1 MGRRAARRPASART
15 LYRALDG
22 LGAAPTPDPVLR
34 PNGPKR
40 GDTALLLGV
49 LLAKTELDAAVRA
62 DPAQEP
68 PRGMT
73 GLLTGYHSL
82 VTSLGDTTRLR
93 LLSLRLVRSAVE
105 ATLDDDTDPVLLAAA
120 GLIDTAR
127 LQNTGASPAAIR
139 AAHDAA
145 ALSLRAAAGQAL
157 PTPHHHEPA
166 EGGRRQRS
174 PFCVR
179 TMADPLE
186 NAEAETSVFGT
197 DLVPG
202 RQSGGSS
209 HTVALILV
217 CPCPAVWGVKYP
229 TRPARVPKHAI
240 VPSGTSALREPR
252 LVFSSSAHSSRRGM
266 PLPSWTTM
274 V

>member
-1 MGRRAARRPASART
+1 
-15 LYRALDG
+15 
-22 LGAAPTPDPVLR
+22 
-34 PNGPKR
+34 
-40 GDTALLLGV
+40 
-49 LLAKTELDAAVRA
+49 
-62 DPAQEP
+62 
-68 PRGMT
+68 MT
-73 GLLTGYHSL
+73 RLLTGYRSL

-105 ATLDDDTDPVLLAAA
+105 AALDDDTDPVL
-120 GLIDTAR
+120 
-127 LQNTGASPAAIR
+127 R
-139 AAHDAA
+139 AP
-145 ALSLRAAAGQAL
+145 AGQSL
-157 PTPHHHEPA
+157 PTPHHHHEPA
-166 EGGRRQRS
+166 EGGRWQRS

-186 NAEAETSVFGT
+186 NAEAETSVFGS

-252 LVFSSSAHSSRRGM
+252 WVFSSSAHSSRRGV

>member
-15 LYRALDG
+15 LYRALDE
-22 LGAAPTPDPVLR
+22 LGAAPTPDPALR

-73 GLLTGYHSL
+73 ELLTGYRSL
-82 VTSLGDTTRLR
+82 VTSPGDTTRLR

-105 ATLDDDTDPVLLAAA
+105 ATLDDDTDPVLLAAADAALAAA

-145 ALSLRAAAGQAL
+145 ALSLRAAAGQIT
-157 PTPHHHEPA
+157 TPPPQKA
-166 EGGRRQRS
+166 
-174 PFCVR
+174 P
-179 TMADPLE
+179 P
-186 NAEAETSVFGT
+186 NGT
-197 DLVPG
+197 G
-202 RQSGGSS
+202 
-209 HTVALILV
+209 
-217 CPCPAVWGVKYP
+217 
-229 TRPARVPKHAI
+229 
-240 VPSGTSALREPR
+240 
-252 LVFSSSAHSSRRGM
+252 
-266 PLPSWTTM
+266 
-274 V
+274 